1 MTNVLEGCPLPKE
14 VAEALQPY
22 IKTRQEVEHVR
33 RGLQARFPVSTL
45 DTARQSYSETPE
57 PGGLT
62 GVRKAY
68 LHALH
73 AHRVAQERYD
83 GLKTELEQLSRSEPT
98 PGRAQGNTTA
108 FLAESYIPLIRQR
121 ERRRKLAIV
130 EKTLA
135 KITAVG
141 GDTVAD
147 SFDKVA
153 KRAVGEL
160 PHPPSTSGYADRE
173 LESDYDLT
181 RLKKAILST
190 KRELEEHEELSAQ
203 ANGIAEGDINPH
215 ADLKALQKTHSELTA
230 WMEKQLAMISDVDST
245 KDGSSSTYSAADN
258 SAGEETAFSL
268 SDIENLYKQY
278 LDSRQRLL
286 RVVSHQERQ
295 DSSPSSS
302 PDPTRHRSTSPTT
315 PTPPSTTTTTT
326 TTLESDPSLPTP
338 SELILPYLSRLTST
352 KQSIQSLSQQTTH
365 LRRQLTLAETQ
376 TQDMLTRL
384 ADESH
389 LVQPEHHHH
398 HHHRQRGGGGGG
410 APQGRDWRE
419 AAEEAREATVNL
431 VRKRVESGNSFAE
444 QAVQTLESIR
454 GLPGCVERVS
464 LAGGK

>member
-1 MTNVLEGCPLPKE
+1 MTDVLEGCPLPKE

-33 RGLQARFPVSTL
+33 RGLQASFPVSTL
-45 DTARQSYSETPE
+45 DTARKSYSETPE

-68 LHALH
+68 LQALQ

-83 GLKTELEQLSRSEPT
+83 ALKTELEQLSRSEPT
-98 PGRAQGNTTA
+98 PGGAQGNTTA
-108 FLAESYIPLIRQR
+108 FLTESYVPLIRQR

-135 KITAVG
+135 KITAAG
-141 GDTVAD
+141 GDTVVE

-153 KRAVGEL
+153 KREVGEL

-230 WMEKQLAMISDVDST
+230 WMENQLAMISDVDST
-245 KDGSSSTYSAADN
+245 KDGSSSTYSAAEN
-258 SAGEETAFSL
+258 SAGEEAAFSL
-268 SDIENLYKQY
+268 SAIENLYKQY

-286 RVVSHQERQ
+286 RVVSHKERQ

-302 PDPTRHRSTSPTT
+302 PDTARRRSTSPTT
-315 PTPPSTTTTTT
+315 PKTTTSTT
-326 TTLESDPSLPTP
+326 LDSDPSLPAP

-352 KQSIQSLSQQTTH
+352 KQTSQSLSQQTTH

-376 TQDMLTRL
+376 TQDILTRL

-398 HHHRQRGGGGGG
+398 RRRGGGG
-410 APQGRDWRE
+410 APQGQDWRE
-419 AAEEAREATVNL
+419 AAEEAREATVNI
-431 VRKRVESGNSFAE
+431 VKKRVESGNAFAE
-444 QAVQTLESIR
+444 QAVQTLESIH
-454 GLPGCVERVS
+454 GLPGCVDGID

>member
-1 MTNVLEGCPLPKE
+1 MTDVLEGCPLPKE

-33 RGLQARFPVSTL
+33 RGLQASFPVSTL
-45 DTARQSYSETPE
+45 DTARKSYSETPE

-68 LHALH
+68 LQALQ

-83 GLKTELEQLSRSEPT
+83 ALKTELEQLSRSEPT
-98 PGRAQGNTTA
+98 PGGAQGNTTA
-108 FLAESYIPLIRQR
+108 FLTESYVPLIRQR

-135 KITAVG
+135 KITAAG
-141 GDTVAD
+141 GDTVVE

-153 KRAVGEL
+153 KREVGEL

-230 WMEKQLAMISDVDST
+230 WMENQLAMISDVDST
-245 KDGSSSTYSAADN
+245 KDGSSSTYSAAEN
-258 SAGEETAFSL
+258 SAGEEAAFSL

-295 DSSPSSS
+295 NSSPSSS
-302 PDPTRHRSTSPTT
+302 PDTARRRSTSPTT
-315 PTPPSTTTTTT
+315 PTTTT
-326 TTLESDPSLPTP
+326 TTLDSDPSLPAP

-352 KQSIQSLSQQTTH
+352 KQTSQSLSQQTTH

-376 TQDMLTRL
+376 TQDILTRL

-398 HHHRQRGGGGGG
+398 RRRGGGG
-410 APQGRDWRE
+410 APQGQDWRE
-419 AAEEAREATVNL
+419 AAEEAREATVNI
-431 VRKRVESGNSFAE
+431 VKKRVESGNSFAE
-444 QAVQTLESIR
+444 QAVQTLESIH
-454 GLPGCVERVS
+454 GLPGCVDGIS

>member
-1 MTNVLEGCPLPKE
+1 MTDVLEGCPLPKE

-33 RGLQARFPVSTL
+33 RGLQASFPVSTL
-45 DTARQSYSETPE
+45 DTARKSYSETPE
-57 PGGLT
+57 PSGLT

-68 LHALH
+68 LQALQ

-83 GLKTELEQLSRSEPT
+83 ALKTELEQLSRSEPT
-98 PGRAQGNTTA
+98 PGGAQGNTTA
-108 FLAESYIPLIRQR
+108 FLTESYVPLIRQR

-135 KITAVG
+135 KITAAG
-141 GDTVAD
+141 GDTVVE

-153 KRAVGEL
+153 KREVGEL

-230 WMEKQLAMISDVDST
+230 WMENQLAMISDVDST

-258 SAGEETAFSL
+258 SAGEEAAFSL

-302 PDPTRHRSTSPTT
+302 PDTTRRRSTSPTT
-315 PTPPSTTTTTT
+315 PTTTT
-326 TTLESDPSLPTP
+326 TTLDSDPSLPAP
-338 SELILPYLSRLTST
+338 SELILPYLSRLTSA
-352 KQSIQSLSQQTTH
+352 KQTSQSLSQQTTH

-376 TQDMLTRL
+376 TQDILTRL

-398 HHHRQRGGGGGG
+398 RRRGG
-410 APQGRDWRE
+410 APQGQDWRE
-419 AAEEAREATVNL
+419 AAEEAREATVNV
-431 VRKRVESGNSFAE
+431 VRKRVESGNAFAE
-444 QAVQTLESIR
+444 QAVQTLESIH
-454 GLPGCVERVS
+454 GLPGCVDGIS

>member
-1 MTNVLEGCPLPKE
+1 MMNDVLEGCPLPKE

-33 RGLQARFPVSTL
+33 RGLQASFPVSTL
-45 DTARQSYSETPE
+45 DTARKSYSETPE
-57 PGGLT
+57 PSGLT

-68 LHALH
+68 LQALQ

-83 GLKTELEQLSRSEPT
+83 ALKTELEQLSRSEPT
-98 PGRAQGNTTA
+98 PGGAQGNTTA
-108 FLAESYIPLIRQR
+108 FLTESYVPLIRQR

-135 KITAVG
+135 KITAAG
-141 GDTVAD
+141 GDTVVE

-153 KRAVGEL
+153 KREVGEL

-230 WMEKQLAMISDVDST
+230 WMENQLAMISDVDST

-258 SAGEETAFSL
+258 SAGEEAAFSL

-302 PDPTRHRSTSPTT
+302 PDTARHRSTSPTT
-315 PTPPSTTTTTT
+315 TPTTTT
-326 TTLESDPSLPTP
+326 TTLDSDPSLPAP

-352 KQSIQSLSQQTTH
+352 KQTSQSLSQQTTH

-376 TQDMLTRL
+376 TQDILTRL

-398 HHHRQRGGGGGG
+398 RRRGGGGAGG
-410 APQGRDWRE
+410 APQGQDWRE
-419 AAEEAREATVNL
+419 AAEEAREATVNI
-431 VRKRVESGNSFAE
+431 VKKRVESGNAFAE
-444 QAVQTLESIR
+444 QAVQTLESIH
-454 GLPGCVERVS
+454 GLPGCVDGIS
-464 LAGGK
+464 LAEGK

>member
-1 MTNVLEGCPLPKE
+1 MTDVLEGCPLPKE

-33 RGLQARFPVSTL
+33 RGLQASFPVSTL
-45 DTARQSYSETPE
+45 DTARKSYSETPE

-68 LHALH
+68 LQALQ

-83 GLKTELEQLSRSEPT
+83 ALKTELEQLSRSEPT
-98 PGRAQGNTTA
+98 PGGAQGNTTA
-108 FLAESYIPLIRQR
+108 FLTESYVPLIRQR

-135 KITAVG
+135 KITAAG
-141 GDTVAD
+141 GDTVVE

-153 KRAVGEL
+153 KREVGEL

-230 WMEKQLAMISDVDST
+230 WMENQLAMISDVDST
-245 KDGSSSTYSAADN
+245 KDGSSSTYSAAEN
-258 SAGEETAFSL
+258 SAGEEAAFSL

-302 PDPTRHRSTSPTT
+302 PDTARRRSTSPTT
-315 PTPPSTTTTTT
+315 PTTTT
-326 TTLESDPSLPTP
+326 TTLDSDHSLPAP
-338 SELILPYLSRLTST
+338 SELILPYLTRLTST
-352 KQSIQSLSQQTTH
+352 KQTSQSLSQQTTH

-376 TQDMLTRL
+376 TQDILTRL

-398 HHHRQRGGGGGG
+398 RRRGGG
-410 APQGRDWRE
+410 APQGQDWRE
-419 AAEEAREATVNL
+419 AAEEAREATVNI
-431 VRKRVESGNSFAE
+431 VKKRVESGNAFAE
-444 QAVQTLESIR
+444 QAVQTLESIH
-454 GLPGCVERVS
+454 GLPGCVDGIS

>member
-1 MTNVLEGCPLPKE
+1 MTDVLEGCPLPKE

-33 RGLQARFPVSTL
+33 RGLQASFPVSTL
-45 DTARQSYSETPE
+45 DTARKSYSETPE

-68 LHALH
+68 LQALQ

-83 GLKTELEQLSRSEPT
+83 ALKTELEQLSRSEPT
-98 PGRAQGNTTA
+98 PGGAQGNTTA
-108 FLAESYIPLIRQR
+108 FLTESYVPLIRQR

-135 KITAVG
+135 KITAAG
-141 GDTVAD
+141 GDTVVE

-153 KRAVGEL
+153 KREVGEL

-230 WMEKQLAMISDVDST
+230 WMENQLAMISDVDST

-258 SAGEETAFSL
+258 SAGEEAAFSL

-302 PDPTRHRSTSPTT
+302 PDTARRRSTSPTT
-315 PTPPSTTTTTT
+315 PTTTT
-326 TTLESDPSLPTP
+326 TTLDSDPSLPAP
-338 SELILPYLSRLTST
+338 SELILPYLSRLTSA
-352 KQSIQSLSQQTTH
+352 KQTSQSLSQQTTH
-365 LRRQLTLAETQ
+365 LRRQLILAETQ
-376 TQDMLTRL
+376 TQDILTRL

-398 HHHRQRGGGGGG
+398 RRRGGGGGGG
-410 APQGRDWRE
+410 APQGQDWRE
-419 AAEEAREATVNL
+419 AAEEAREATVN
-431 VRKRVESGNSFAE
+431 VVKKRVESGNSFAE
-444 QAVQTLESIR
+444 QAVQTLESIH
-454 GLPGCVERVS
+454 GLPGCVDGIS
-464 LAGGK
+464 LVGEK

>member
-1 MTNVLEGCPLPKE
+1 MTDVLEGCPLPKE

-33 RGLQARFPVSTL
+33 RGLQASFPVSTL
-45 DTARQSYSETPE
+45 DTARKSYSETPE

-68 LHALH
+68 LQALQ

-83 GLKTELEQLSRSEPT
+83 ALKTELEQLSRSEPT
-98 PGRAQGNTTA
+98 SGGVQGNTTA
-108 FLAESYIPLIRQR
+108 FLTESYVPLIRQR

-135 KITAVG
+135 KITAAG
-141 GDTVAD
+141 GDTVVE

-153 KRAVGEL
+153 KREVGEL

-230 WMEKQLAMISDVDST
+230 WMEDQLAMISDVDST

-258 SAGEETAFSL
+258 SAGEEAAFSL

-302 PDPTRHRSTSPTT
+302 PDTARRRSTSPTT
-315 PTPPSTTTTTT
+315 PTTTT
-326 TTLESDPSLPTP
+326 TTLDSDPSLPAP

-352 KQSIQSLSQQTTH
+352 KQTSQSLSQQTTH

-376 TQDMLTRL
+376 TQDILTRL

-398 HHHRQRGGGGGG
+398 RRRGGGGGG
-410 APQGRDWRE
+410 APQGQDWRE
-419 AAEEAREATVNL
+419 AAEEAREATVNI
-431 VRKRVESGNSFAE
+431 VKKRVESGNAFAE
-444 QAVQTLESIR
+444 QAVQTLESIH
-454 GLPGCVERVS
+454 GLPGCVDGIS

>member
-1 MTNVLEGCPLPKE
+1 MMSDVLEGCPLPKE

-33 RGLQARFPVSTL
+33 RGLQASFPVSTL
-45 DTARQSYSETPE
+45 DTARKSYSETPE

-68 LHALH
+68 LQALQ

-83 GLKTELEQLSRSEPT
+83 ALKTELEQLSRSEPT
-98 PGRAQGNTTA
+98 PGGAQGNTTA
-108 FLAESYIPLIRQR
+108 FLTESYVPLIRQR

-135 KITAVG
+135 KITAAG
-141 GDTVAD
+141 GDTVVE

-153 KRAVGEL
+153 KREVGEL

-230 WMEKQLAMISDVDST
+230 WMENQLAMISDVDST

-258 SAGEETAFSL
+258 SAGEEAAFSL

-286 RVVSHQERQ
+286 RIVSHQERQ

-302 PDPTRHRSTSPTT
+302 PDTTRRRSTSPTT
-315 PTPPSTTTTTT
+315 PTTTT
-326 TTLESDPSLPTP
+326 TTLDSDPSLPAP
-338 SELILPYLSRLTST
+338 SELILPYLTRLTST
-352 KQSIQSLSQQTTH
+352 KQTSQSLSQQTTH

-376 TQDMLTRL
+376 TQDILTRL

-398 HHHRQRGGGGGG
+398 RRRGGGGGGG
-410 APQGRDWRE
+410 APQGQDWRE
-419 AAEEAREATVNL
+419 AAEEAREATVNV
-431 VRKRVESGNSFAE
+431 VRKRVESGNAFAE
-444 QAVQTLESIR
+444 QAVQTLESIH
-454 GLPGCVERVS
+454 GLPGCVDGIS

>member
-1 MTNVLEGCPLPKE
+1 MTDVLEGCPLPKE

-33 RGLQARFPVSTL
+33 RGLQASFPVSTL
-45 DTARQSYSETPE
+45 DTARKSYSETPE

-68 LHALH
+68 LQALQ

-83 GLKTELEQLSRSEPT
+83 ALKTELEQLSRSEPT
-98 PGRAQGNTTA
+98 PGGAQGNTTA
-108 FLAESYIPLIRQR
+108 FLTESYVPLIRQR

-135 KITAVG
+135 KITAAG
-141 GDTVAD
+141 GDTVVE

-153 KRAVGEL
+153 KREVGEL

-230 WMEKQLAMISDVDST
+230 WMENQLAMISDVDST

-258 SAGEETAFSL
+258 SAGEEAAFSL

-302 PDPTRHRSTSPTT
+302 PDTARRRSTSPTT
-315 PTPPSTTTTTT
+315 PTTTT
-326 TTLESDPSLPTP
+326 TTLDSDPSLPAP

-352 KQSIQSLSQQTTH
+352 KQTSQSLSQQTTH

-376 TQDMLTRL
+376 TQDILTRL

-398 HHHRQRGGGGGG
+398 RRRGG
-410 APQGRDWRE
+410 APQGQDWRE
-419 AAEEAREATVNL
+419 AAEEAREATVNI
-431 VRKRVESGNSFAE
+431 VKKRVESGNAFAE
-444 QAVQTLESIR
+444 QAVQTLESIH
-454 GLPGCVERVS
+454 GLPGCIDGVS

>member
-1 MTNVLEGCPLPKE
+1 MTDVLEGCPLPKE

-33 RGLQARFPVSTL
+33 RGLQASFPVSTL
-45 DTARQSYSETPE
+45 DTARKSYSETPE

-68 LHALH
+68 LQALQ

-83 GLKTELEQLSRSEPT
+83 ALKTELEQLSRSEPT
-98 PGRAQGNTTA
+98 PGGAQGNTTA
-108 FLAESYIPLIRQR
+108 FLTESYVPLIRQR

-135 KITAVG
+135 KITAAG
-141 GDTVAD
+141 GDTVVE

-153 KRAVGEL
+153 KREVGEL

-230 WMEKQLAMISDVDST
+230 WMENQLAMISDVDST
-245 KDGSSSTYSAADN
+245 KDGSSSTYSAAEN
-258 SAGEETAFSL
+258 SAGEEAAFSL

-295 DSSPSSS
+295 NSSPSSS
-302 PDPTRHRSTSPTT
+302 PDTARRRSTSPTT
-315 PTPPSTTTTTT
+315 PTTTT
-326 TTLESDPSLPTP
+326 TTLDSDPSLPAP

-352 KQSIQSLSQQTTH
+352 KQTSQSLSQQTTH

-376 TQDMLTRL
+376 TQDILTRL

-398 HHHRQRGGGGGG
+398 HRRRGGGV
-410 APQGRDWRE
+410 PQGQDWRE
-419 AAEEAREATVNL
+419 AAEEAREATVNV

-444 QAVQTLESIR
+444 QAVQTLESIH
-454 GLPGCVERVS
+454 GLPGCVDGIS

>member
-1 MTNVLEGCPLPKE
+1 MMNDVLEGCPLPKE

-33 RGLQARFPVSTL
+33 RGLQASFPVSTL
-45 DTARQSYSETPE
+45 DTARKSYSETPE

-68 LHALH
+68 LQALQ

-83 GLKTELEQLSRSEPT
+83 ALKTELEQLSRSEPT
-98 PGRAQGNTTA
+98 PGGAQGNTTA
-108 FLAESYIPLIRQR
+108 FLTESYVPLIRQR

-135 KITAVG
+135 KITAAG
-141 GDTVAD
+141 GDTVVE

-153 KRAVGEL
+153 KREVGEL

-230 WMEKQLAMISDVDST
+230 WMENQLAMISDVDST
-245 KDGSSSTYSAADN
+245 KDGSSSTYSAAEN
-258 SAGEETAFSL
+258 SAGEEAAFSL

-302 PDPTRHRSTSPTT
+302 PDTARRRSTSPTT
-315 PTPPSTTTTTT
+315 PTTTT
-326 TTLESDPSLPTP
+326 TTLDSDHSLPAP

-352 KQSIQSLSQQTTH
+352 KQTSQSLSQQTTH

-376 TQDMLTRL
+376 TQDILTRL

-398 HHHRQRGGGGGG
+398 RRRGG
-410 APQGRDWRE
+410 APQGQDWRE
-419 AAEEAREATVNL
+419 AAEEAREATVNI
-431 VRKRVESGNSFAE
+431 VKKRVESGNAFAE
-444 QAVQTLESIR
+444 QAVQTLESIH
-454 GLPGCVERVS
+454 GLPGCVDGIS
-464 LAGGK
+464 LAGEK

>member
-1 MTNVLEGCPLPKE
+1 MTDVLEGCPLPKE

-33 RGLQARFPVSTL
+33 RGLQASFPVSTL
-45 DTARQSYSETPE
+45 DTARKSYSETPE

-68 LHALH
+68 LQALQ

-83 GLKTELEQLSRSEPT
+83 ALKTELEQLSRSEPT
-98 PGRAQGNTTA
+98 PGGAQGNTTA
-108 FLAESYIPLIRQR
+108 FLTETYVPLIRQR

-135 KITAVG
+135 KITAAG
-141 GDTVAD
+141 GDAVVE

-153 KRAVGEL
+153 KREVGEL

-230 WMEKQLAMISDVDST
+230 WMENQLAMISDVDST

-258 SAGEETAFSL
+258 SAGEEAAFSL

-302 PDPTRHRSTSPTT
+302 PDTARRRSTSPTT
-315 PTPPSTTTTTT
+315 PTTTT
-326 TTLESDPSLPTP
+326 TTLDSDPSLPAP
-338 SELILPYLSRLTST
+338 SELILPYLSRLTSA
-352 KQSIQSLSQQTTH
+352 KQTSQSLSQQTTH

-376 TQDMLTRL
+376 TQDILTRL

-398 HHHRQRGGGGGG
+398 RRRGG
-410 APQGRDWRE
+410 APQGQDWRE
-419 AAEEAREATVNL
+419 AAEEAREATVN
-431 VRKRVESGNSFAE
+431 VVKKRVESGNAFAE
-444 QAVQTLESIR
+444 QAVQTLESIH
-454 GLPGCVERVS
+454 GLPGCVDGIS

>member
-1 MTNVLEGCPLPKE
+1 MTDVLEGCPLPKE

-33 RGLQARFPVSTL
+33 RGLQASFPVSTL
-45 DTARQSYSETPE
+45 DTARKSYSETPE

-68 LHALH
+68 LQALQ

-83 GLKTELEQLSRSEPT
+83 ALKTELEQLSRSEPT
-98 PGRAQGNTTA
+98 PGGAQGNTTA
-108 FLAESYIPLIRQR
+108 FLTESYVPLIRQR

-135 KITAVG
+135 KITAAG
-141 GDTVAD
+141 GDTVVE

-153 KRAVGEL
+153 KREVGEL

-230 WMEKQLAMISDVDST
+230 WMENQLAMISDVDST

-258 SAGEETAFSL
+258 SAGEEAAFSL

-302 PDPTRHRSTSPTT
+302 PDTARRRSTSPTT
-315 PTPPSTTTTTT
+315 PTTTT
-326 TTLESDPSLPTP
+326 TTLDSDPSLPAP

-352 KQSIQSLSQQTTH
+352 KQTSQSLSQQTTH

-376 TQDMLTRL
+376 TQDILTRL

-398 HHHRQRGGGGGG
+398 RRRGGGGAGG
-410 APQGRDWRE
+410 APQGQDWRE
-419 AAEEAREATVNL
+419 AAEEAREATVNV

-444 QAVQTLESIR
+444 QAVQTLESIH
-454 GLPGCVERVS
+454 GLPGCVDGIS

>member
-1 MTNVLEGCPLPKE
+1 MTDVLEGCPLPKE

-33 RGLQARFPVSTL
+33 RGLQASFPVSTL
-45 DTARQSYSETPE
+45 DTARKSYSETPE

-68 LHALH
+68 LQALQ

-83 GLKTELEQLSRSEPT
+83 ALKTELEQLSRSEPT
-98 PGRAQGNTTA
+98 PGGAQGNTTA
-108 FLAESYIPLIRQR
+108 FLTESYVPLIRQR

-135 KITAVG
+135 KITAAG
-141 GDTVAD
+141 GDTVVE

-153 KRAVGEL
+153 KREVGEL

-230 WMEKQLAMISDVDST
+230 WMENQLAMISDVDST
-245 KDGSSSTYSAADN
+245 KDGSSSTYSAAEN
-258 SAGEETAFSL
+258 SAGEEAAFSL

-302 PDPTRHRSTSPTT
+302 PDTTRRRSTSPTT
-315 PTPPSTTTTTT
+315 PTTTTT
-326 TTLESDPSLPTP
+326 TTLDSDPSLPAP

-352 KQSIQSLSQQTTH
+352 KQTSQSLSQQTTH

-376 TQDMLTRL
+376 TQDILTRL

-398 HHHRQRGGGGGG
+398 RRRGGGGGGG
-410 APQGRDWRE
+410 APQGQDWRE
-419 AAEEAREATVNL
+419 AAEEAREATVNI
-431 VRKRVESGNSFAE
+431 VKKRVESGNAFAE
-444 QAVQTLESIR
+444 QAVQTLESIH
-454 GLPGCVERVS
+454 GLPGCVDGIS

>member
-1 MTNVLEGCPLPKE
+1 MTDVLEGCPLPKE

-33 RGLQARFPVSTL
+33 RGLQASFPVSTL
-45 DTARQSYSETPE
+45 DTARKSYSETPE

-68 LHALH
+68 LQALQ

-83 GLKTELEQLSRSEPT
+83 ALKTELEQLSRSEPT
-98 PGRAQGNTTA
+98 SGGVQGNTTA
-108 FLAESYIPLIRQR
+108 FLTESYVPLIRQR

-135 KITAVG
+135 KITAAG
-141 GDTVAD
+141 GDTVVE

-153 KRAVGEL
+153 KREVGEL

-230 WMEKQLAMISDVDST
+230 WMENQLAMISDVDST

-258 SAGEETAFSL
+258 SAGEEAAFSL

-302 PDPTRHRSTSPTT
+302 PDTTRRRSTSPTT
-315 PTPPSTTTTTT
+315 PTTTTT
-326 TTLESDPSLPTP
+326 TTLDSDPSLPAP

-352 KQSIQSLSQQTTH
+352 KQTSQSLSQQTTH

-376 TQDMLTRL
+376 TQDILTRL

-398 HHHRQRGGGGGG
+398 RRRGGG
-410 APQGRDWRE
+410 APQGQDWRE
-419 AAEEAREATVNL
+419 AAEEAREATVNI
-431 VRKRVESGNSFAE
+431 VKKRVESGNAFAE
-444 QAVQTLESIR
+444 QAVQTLESIH
-454 GLPGCVERVS
+454 GLPGCVDGIS

>member
-1 MTNVLEGCPLPKE
+1 MTDVLEGCPLPKE

-33 RGLQARFPVSTL
+33 RGLQASFPVSTL
-45 DTARQSYSETPE
+45 DTARKSYSETPE

-68 LHALH
+68 LQALQ

-83 GLKTELEQLSRSEPT
+83 ALKTELEQLSRSEPT
-98 PGRAQGNTTA
+98 PGGAQGNTTA
-108 FLAESYIPLIRQR
+108 FLTESYVPLIRQR

-135 KITAVG
+135 KITAAG
-141 GDTVAD
+141 GDTVVE

-153 KRAVGEL
+153 KREVGEL

-230 WMEKQLAMISDVDST
+230 WMENQLAMISDVDST

-258 SAGEETAFSL
+258 SAGEEAAFSL

-302 PDPTRHRSTSPTT
+302 PDTTRRRSTSPTT
-315 PTPPSTTTTTT
+315 PTTTT
-326 TTLESDPSLPTP
+326 TTLDSDPSLPAP

-352 KQSIQSLSQQTTH
+352 KQTSQSLSQQTTH

-376 TQDMLTRL
+376 TQDILTRL

-398 HHHRQRGGGGGG
+398 RRRGGGGGG
-410 APQGRDWRE
+410 VAPQGQDWRE
-419 AAEEAREATVNL
+419 AAEEAREATVN
-431 VRKRVESGNSFAE
+431 VVKKRVESGNAFAE
-444 QAVQTLESIR
+444 QAVQTLESIH
-454 GLPGCVERVS
+454 GLPGCVDGIS

>member
-1 MTNVLEGCPLPKE
+1 MTDVLEGCPLPKE

-33 RGLQARFPVSTL
+33 RGLQASFPVSTL
-45 DTARQSYSETPE
+45 DTARKSYSETPE

-68 LHALH
+68 LQALQ

-83 GLKTELEQLSRSEPT
+83 ALKTELEQLSRSEPT
-98 PGRAQGNTTA
+98 PGGAQGNTTA
-108 FLAESYIPLIRQR
+108 FLTESYVPLIRQR

-135 KITAVG
+135 KITAAG
-141 GDTVAD
+141 GDTVVE

-153 KRAVGEL
+153 KREVGEL

-230 WMEKQLAMISDVDST
+230 WMENQLAMISDVDST

-258 SAGEETAFSL
+258 SAGEEAAFSL

-302 PDPTRHRSTSPTT
+302 PDTTRRRSTSPTT
-315 PTPPSTTTTTT
+315 PTTTT
-326 TTLESDPSLPTP
+326 TTLDSDPSLPAP

-352 KQSIQSLSQQTTH
+352 KQTSQSLTQQTTH

-376 TQDMLTRL
+376 TQDILTRL

-389 LVQPEHHHH
+389 LVQPEN
-398 HHHRQRGGGGGG
+398 HHHRRRGGGG
-410 APQGRDWRE
+410 APQGQDWRE
-419 AAEEAREATVNL
+419 AAEEAREATVN
-431 VRKRVESGNSFAE
+431 VVKKRVESGNAFAE
-444 QAVQTLESIR
+444 QAVQTLESIH
-454 GLPGCVERVS
+454 GLPGCVDGIS

>member
-1 MTNVLEGCPLPKE
+1 MMSDVLEGCPLPKE

-33 RGLQARFPVSTL
+33 RGLQASFPVSTL
-45 DTARQSYSETPE
+45 DTARKSYSETPE

-68 LHALH
+68 LQALQ

-83 GLKTELEQLSRSEPT
+83 ALKTELEQLSRSEPT
-98 PGRAQGNTTA
+98 PGGAQGNTTA
-108 FLAESYIPLIRQR
+108 FLTESYVPLIRQR

-135 KITAVG
+135 KITAAG
-141 GDTVAD
+141 GDTVVE

-153 KRAVGEL
+153 KREVGEL

-230 WMEKQLAMISDVDST
+230 WMENQLAMISDVDST

-258 SAGEETAFSL
+258 SAGEEAAFSL

-302 PDPTRHRSTSPTT
+302 PDTTRRRSTSPTT
-315 PTPPSTTTTTT
+315 PTTTT
-326 TTLESDPSLPTP
+326 TTLDSDPSLPAP
-338 SELILPYLSRLTST
+338 SELILPYLTRLTST
-352 KQSIQSLSQQTTH
+352 KQTSQSLSQQTTH

-376 TQDMLTRL
+376 TQDILTRL

-398 HHHRQRGGGGGG
+398 RRRGGG
-410 APQGRDWRE
+410 APQGQDWRE
-419 AAEEAREATVNL
+419 AAEEAREATVNI
-431 VRKRVESGNSFAE
+431 VKKRVESGNAFAE
-444 QAVQTLESIR
+444 QAVQTLESIH
-454 GLPGCVERVS
+454 GLPGCVDGIS

>member
-1 MTNVLEGCPLPKE
+1 MTDVLEGCPLPKE

-33 RGLQARFPVSTL
+33 RGLQASFPVSTL
-45 DTARQSYSETPE
+45 DTARKSYSETPE

-68 LHALH
+68 LQALQ

-83 GLKTELEQLSRSEPT
+83 ALKTELEQLSRSEPT
-98 PGRAQGNTTA
+98 PGGAQGNTTA
-108 FLAESYIPLIRQR
+108 FLTESYVPLIRQR

-135 KITAVG
+135 KITAAG
-141 GDTVAD
+141 GDTVVE

-153 KRAVGEL
+153 KREVGEL

-230 WMEKQLAMISDVDST
+230 WMENQLAMISDVDST

-258 SAGEETAFSL
+258 SAGEEAAFSL

-302 PDPTRHRSTSPTT
+302 PDTARRRSTSPTT
-315 PTPPSTTTTTT
+315 PTTTT
-326 TTLESDPSLPTP
+326 TTLDSDHSLPAP

-352 KQSIQSLSQQTTH
+352 KQTSQSLTQQTTH
-365 LRRQLTLAETQ
+365 LRRQLTIAETQ
-376 TQDMLTRL
+376 TQDILTRL

-398 HHHRQRGGGGGG
+398 RRRGGGGGGGGG
-410 APQGRDWRE
+410 APQGQDWRE
-419 AAEEAREATVNL
+419 AAEEAREATVNV

-444 QAVQTLESIR
+444 QAVQTLESIH
-454 GLPGCVERVS
+454 GLPGCVDGIS

>member
-1 MTNVLEGCPLPKE
+1 MTDVLEGCPLPKE

-33 RGLQARFPVSTL
+33 RGLQASFPVSTL
-45 DTARQSYSETPE
+45 DTARKSYSETPE

-68 LHALH
+68 LQALQ

-83 GLKTELEQLSRSEPT
+83 ALKTELEQLSRREPT
-98 PGRAQGNTTA
+98 PGGAQGNTTA
-108 FLAESYIPLIRQR
+108 FLTESYVPLIRQR

-135 KITAVG
+135 KITAAG
-141 GDTVAD
+141 GDAVVE

-153 KRAVGEL
+153 KREVGEL

-230 WMEKQLAMISDVDST
+230 WMENQLAMISDVDST

-258 SAGEETAFSL
+258 SAGEEAAFSL

-286 RVVSHQERQ
+286 RVVSYQERQ

-302 PDPTRHRSTSPTT
+302 PDTARRRSTSPTT
-315 PTPPSTTTTTT
+315 PTTTTT
-326 TTLESDPSLPTP
+326 TTLDSDPSLPAP

-352 KQSIQSLSQQTTH
+352 KQTSQSLSQQTTH

-376 TQDMLTRL
+376 TQDILTRL

-398 HHHRQRGGGGGG
+398 RRRGGGG
-410 APQGRDWRE
+410 APQGQDWRE
-419 AAEEAREATVNL
+419 AAEEAREATVNI
-431 VRKRVESGNSFAE
+431 VKKRVESGNAFAE
-444 QAVQTLESIR
+444 QAVQTLESIH
-454 GLPGCVERVS
+454 GLPGCVDGIS

>member
-1 MTNVLEGCPLPKE
+1 MMNDVLEGCPLPKE

-33 RGLQARFPVSTL
+33 RGLQASFPVSTL
-45 DTARQSYSETPE
+45 DTARKSYSETPE

-68 LHALH
+68 LQALQ

-83 GLKTELEQLSRSEPT
+83 ALKTELEQLSRSEPT
-98 PGRAQGNTTA
+98 PGGAQGNTTA
-108 FLAESYIPLIRQR
+108 FLTESYVPLIRQR

-135 KITAVG
+135 KITAAG
-141 GDTVAD
+141 GDTVVE

-153 KRAVGEL
+153 KREVGEL

-230 WMEKQLAMISDVDST
+230 WMENQLAMISDVDST

-258 SAGEETAFSL
+258 SAGEEAAFSL

-302 PDPTRHRSTSPTT
+302 PNTARRRSTSPTT
-315 PTPPSTTTTTT
+315 PTTTT
-326 TTLESDPSLPTP
+326 TTLDSDPSLPAP

-352 KQSIQSLSQQTTH
+352 KQTSQSLSQQTTH

-376 TQDMLTRL
+376 TQDILTRL

-398 HHHRQRGGGGGG
+398 RRRGGGG
-410 APQGRDWRE
+410 APQGQDWRE
-419 AAEEAREATVNL
+419 AAEEAREATVNI
-431 VRKRVESGNSFAE
+431 VKKRVESGNAFAE
-444 QAVQTLESIR
+444 QAVQTLESIH
-454 GLPGCVERVS
+454 GLPGCVDGID

>member
-1 MTNVLEGCPLPKE
+1 MTDVLEGCPLPKE

-33 RGLQARFPVSTL
+33 RGLQASFPVSTL
-45 DTARQSYSETPE
+45 DTARKSYSETPE

-68 LHALH
+68 LQALQ

-83 GLKTELEQLSRSEPT
+83 ALKTELEQLSRSEPT
-98 PGRAQGNTTA
+98 PGGAQGNTTA
-108 FLAESYIPLIRQR
+108 FLTESYVPLVRQR

-135 KITAVG
+135 KITAAG
-141 GDTVAD
+141 GDTVVE

-153 KRAVGEL
+153 KREVGEL

-230 WMEKQLAMISDVDST
+230 WMENQLAMISDVDST

-258 SAGEETAFSL
+258 SAGEEAAFSL

-302 PDPTRHRSTSPTT
+302 PDTTRRRSTSPTT
-315 PTPPSTTTTTT
+315 PTTTT
-326 TTLESDPSLPTP
+326 TTLDSDPSLPAP

-352 KQSIQSLSQQTTH
+352 KQTSQSLSQQTTH

-376 TQDMLTRL
+376 TQDILTRL

-398 HHHRQRGGGGGG
+398 RRRGG
-410 APQGRDWRE
+410 APQGQDWRE
-419 AAEEAREATVNL
+419 AAEEAREATVNI
-431 VRKRVESGNSFAE
+431 VKKRVESGNAFAE
-444 QAVQTLESIR
+444 QAVQTLGSIH
-454 GLPGCVERVS
+454 GLPGCVDGIS

>member
-1 MTNVLEGCPLPKE
+1 MMNDVLEGCPLPKE

-33 RGLQARFPVSTL
+33 RGLQASFPVSTL
-45 DTARQSYSETPE
+45 DTARKSYSETPE

-68 LHALH
+68 LQALQ

-83 GLKTELEQLSRSEPT
+83 ALKTELEQLSRSEPT
-98 PGRAQGNTTA
+98 PGGAQGNTTA
-108 FLAESYIPLIRQR
+108 FLTESYVPLIRQR

-135 KITAVG
+135 KITAAG
-141 GDTVAD
+141 GDTVVE

-153 KRAVGEL
+153 KREVGEL

-215 ADLKALQKTHSELTA
+215 ADLKALQKTHNELTA
-230 WMEKQLAMISDVDST
+230 WMENQLAMISDVDST
-245 KDGSSSTYSAADN
+245 KDGSSSTYSAAEN
-258 SAGEETAFSL
+258 SAGEEAAFSL

-302 PDPTRHRSTSPTT
+302 PDTARRRSTSPTT
-315 PTPPSTTTTTT
+315 PTTTTTA
-326 TTLESDPSLPTP
+326 LDSDPSLPAP

-352 KQSIQSLSQQTTH
+352 KQTSQSLSQQTTH

-376 TQDMLTRL
+376 TQDILTRL

-398 HHHRQRGGGGGG
+398 RRRGGGGGG

-419 AAEEAREATVNL
+419 AAEEAREATVNV
-431 VRKRVESGNSFAE
+431 VRKRVESGNAFAE
-444 QAVQTLESIR
+444 QAVQTLESIH
-454 GLPGCVERVS
+454 GLPGCVDGIS

>member
-1 MTNVLEGCPLPKE
+1 MADVLEGCPLPKE

-33 RGLQARFPVSTL
+33 RGLQASFPVSTL
-45 DTARQSYSETPE
+45 DTARKSYSETPE

-68 LHALH
+68 LQALQ

-83 GLKTELEQLSRSEPT
+83 ALKTELEQLSRSEPT
-98 PGRAQGNTTA
+98 PGGAQGNTTA
-108 FLAESYIPLIRQR
+108 FLTESYVPLIRQR

-135 KITAVG
+135 KITAAG
-141 GDTVAD
+141 GDTVVE

-153 KRAVGEL
+153 KREVGEL

-230 WMEKQLAMISDVDST
+230 WMENQLAMISDVDST

-258 SAGEETAFSL
+258 SAGEEAAFSL

-302 PDPTRHRSTSPTT
+302 PDTTRRRSTSPTT
-315 PTPPSTTTTTT
+315 PTTTT
-326 TTLESDPSLPTP
+326 TTLDSDHSLPAP
-338 SELILPYLSRLTST
+338 SELILPYLTRLTST
-352 KQSIQSLSQQTTH
+352 KQTSQSLSQQTTH

-376 TQDMLTRL
+376 TQDILTRL

-398 HHHRQRGGGGGG
+398 RRRGGGGGG
-410 APQGRDWRE
+410 APQGQDWRE
-419 AAEEAREATVNL
+419 AAEEAREATVNI
-431 VRKRVESGNSFAE
+431 VKKRVESGNAFAE
-444 QAVQTLESIR
+444 QAVQTLESIH
-454 GLPGCVERVS
+454 GLPGCVDGIS

>member
-1 MTNVLEGCPLPKE
+1 MTDVLEGCPLPKE

-33 RGLQARFPVSTL
+33 RGLQASFPVSTL
-45 DTARQSYSETPE
+45 DTARKSYSETPE

-68 LHALH
+68 LQALQ

-83 GLKTELEQLSRSEPT
+83 ALKTELEQLSRSEPT
-98 PGRAQGNTTA
+98 PGGAQGNTTA
-108 FLAESYIPLIRQR
+108 FLTESYVPLIRQR

-135 KITAVG
+135 KITAAG
-141 GDTVAD
+141 GDAVVE

-153 KRAVGEL
+153 KREVGEL

-230 WMEKQLAMISDVDST
+230 WMENQLAMISDVDST
-245 KDGSSSTYSAADN
+245 KDGSSSTYSAAEN
-258 SAGEETAFSL
+258 SAGEEAAFSL

-302 PDPTRHRSTSPTT
+302 PDTARRRSTSPTT
-315 PTPPSTTTTTT
+315 PTTTT
-326 TTLESDPSLPTP
+326 TTLDSDPSLPAP

-352 KQSIQSLSQQTTH
+352 KQTSQSLSQQTTH

-376 TQDMLTRL
+376 TQDILTRL

-389 LVQPEHHHH
+389 LVQPEHHHR
-398 HHHRQRGGGGGG
+398 RQRGGGGGGG
-410 APQGRDWRE
+410 APQGQDWRE
-419 AAEEAREATVNL
+419 AAEEAREATVNV
-431 VRKRVESGNSFAE
+431 VRKRVESGNAFAE
-444 QAVQTLESIR
+444 QAVQTLESIH
-454 GLPGCVERVS
+454 GLPGCVDGIS

>member
-1 MTNVLEGCPLPKE
+1 MTDVLEGCPLPKE

-33 RGLQARFPVSTL
+33 RGLQASFPVSTL
-45 DTARQSYSETPE
+45 DTARKSYSETPE

-68 LHALH
+68 LQALQ

-83 GLKTELEQLSRSEPT
+83 ALKTELEQLSRSEPT
-98 PGRAQGNTTA
+98 PGGAQGNTTA
-108 FLAESYIPLIRQR
+108 FLTESYVPLIRQR

-135 KITAVG
+135 KITAAG
-141 GDTVAD
+141 GDTVVE

-153 KRAVGEL
+153 KREVGEL

-230 WMEKQLAMISDVDST
+230 WMENQLAMISDVDST
-245 KDGSSSTYSAADN
+245 KDGSSSTYSAAEN
-258 SAGEETAFSL
+258 SAGEEAAFSL

-302 PDPTRHRSTSPTT
+302 PDTARRRSTSPTT
-315 PTPPSTTTTTT
+315 PTTTT
-326 TTLESDPSLPTP
+326 TTLDSDPSLPAP

-352 KQSIQSLSQQTTH
+352 KQTSQSLSQQTTH

-376 TQDMLTRL
+376 TQDILTRL

-398 HHHRQRGGGGGG
+398 RRRGG
-410 APQGRDWRE
+410 APQGQDWRE
-419 AAEEAREATVNL
+419 AAEEAREATVNI
-431 VRKRVESGNSFAE
+431 VKKRVESGNAFAE
-444 QAVQTLESIR
+444 QAVQTLESIH
-454 GLPGCVERVS
+454 GLPGCVDGIS

>member
-1 MTNVLEGCPLPKE
+1 MTDVLEGCPLPKE

-33 RGLQARFPVSTL
+33 RGLQASFPVSTL
-45 DTARQSYSETPE
+45 DTARKSYSETPE

-68 LHALH
+68 LQALQ

-83 GLKTELEQLSRSEPT
+83 ALKTELEQLSRSEPT
-98 PGRAQGNTTA
+98 PGGAQGNTSA
-108 FLAESYIPLIRQR
+108 FLTESYVPLIRQR

-135 KITAVG
+135 KITAAG
-141 GDTVAD
+141 GDTVVE

-153 KRAVGEL
+153 KREVGEL

-230 WMEKQLAMISDVDST
+230 WMENQLAMISDVDST

-258 SAGEETAFSL
+258 SASEEAAFSL

-302 PDPTRHRSTSPTT
+302 PDTTRRRSTSPTT
-315 PTPPSTTTTTT
+315 PTPTT
-326 TTLESDPSLPTP
+326 TTLDSDPSLPAP
-338 SELILPYLSRLTST
+338 SELILPYLSRLTSA
-352 KQSIQSLSQQTTH
+352 KQTSQSLSQQTTH

-376 TQDMLTRL
+376 TQDILTRL

-398 HHHRQRGGGGGG
+398 RRRGGG
-410 APQGRDWRE
+410 APQGQDWRE
-419 AAEEAREATVNL
+419 AAEEAREATVNI
-431 VRKRVESGNSFAE
+431 VKKRVESGNAFAE
-444 QAVQTLESIR
+444 QAVQTLESIH
-454 GLPGCVERVS
+454 GLPGCVDGIS

>member
-1 MTNVLEGCPLPKE
+1 MTDVLEGCPLPKE

-33 RGLQARFPVSTL
+33 RGLHASFPVSTL
-45 DTARQSYSETPE
+45 DTARKSYSETPE

-68 LHALH
+68 LQALQ

-83 GLKTELEQLSRSEPT
+83 ALKTELEQLSRSEPT
-98 PGRAQGNTTA
+98 PGGAQGNKTA
-108 FLAESYIPLIRQR
+108 FLTESYVPLIRQR

-135 KITAVG
+135 KITAAG
-141 GDTVAD
+141 GDTVVE

-153 KRAVGEL
+153 KREVGEL

-230 WMEKQLAMISDVDST
+230 WMENQLAMISDVDST

-258 SAGEETAFSL
+258 SAGEEAAFSL

-302 PDPTRHRSTSPTT
+302 PDTTRRRSTSPTT
-315 PTPPSTTTTTT
+315 PTTTT
-326 TTLESDPSLPTP
+326 TTLDSDPSLPAP

-352 KQSIQSLSQQTTH
+352 KQTSQSLSQQTTH

-376 TQDMLTRL
+376 TQDILTRL

-398 HHHRQRGGGGGG
+398 RRRGGGGGGG
-410 APQGRDWRE
+410 APQGQDWRE
-419 AAEEAREATVNL
+419 AAEEAREATVNV

-444 QAVQTLESIR
+444 QAVQTLESIH
-454 GLPGCVERVS
+454 GLPGCVDGIS

>member
-1 MTNVLEGCPLPKE
+1 MMNDVLEGCPLPKE

-33 RGLQARFPVSTL
+33 RGLQASFPVSTL
-45 DTARQSYSETPE
+45 DTARKSYSETPE

-68 LHALH
+68 LQALQ

-83 GLKTELEQLSRSEPT
+83 ALKTELEQLSRSEPT
-98 PGRAQGNTTA
+98 PGGAQGNTTA
-108 FLAESYIPLIRQR
+108 FLTESYVPLIRQR

-135 KITAVG
+135 KITAAG
-141 GDTVAD
+141 GDAVVE

-153 KRAVGEL
+153 KREVGEL

-230 WMEKQLAMISDVDST
+230 WMENQLAMISDVDST
-245 KDGSSSTYSAADN
+245 KDGSSSTYSAAEN
-258 SAGEETAFSL
+258 SAGEEAAFSL

-302 PDPTRHRSTSPTT
+302 PDTARRRSTSPTT
-315 PTPPSTTTTTT
+315 PTTTT
-326 TTLESDPSLPTP
+326 TTLDSDHSLPAP
-338 SELILPYLSRLTST
+338 SELILPYLTRLTST
-352 KQSIQSLSQQTTH
+352 KQTSQSLSQQTTH

-376 TQDMLTRL
+376 TQDILTRL

-398 HHHRQRGGGGGG
+398 HRRRGGG
-410 APQGRDWRE
+410 APQGQDWRE
-419 AAEEAREATVNL
+419 AAEEAREATVNI
-431 VRKRVESGNSFAE
+431 VKKRVESGNAFAE
-444 QAVQTLESIR
+444 QAVQTLESIH
-454 GLPGCVERVS
+454 GLPGCVDGIS

>member
-1 MTNVLEGCPLPKE
+1 MTDVLEGCPLPKE

-33 RGLQARFPVSTL
+33 RGLQASFPVSTL
-45 DTARQSYSETPE
+45 DTARKSYSETPE

-68 LHALH
+68 LQALQ

-83 GLKTELEQLSRSEPT
+83 ALKTELEQLSRSEPT
-98 PGRAQGNTTA
+98 PGGAQGNTTA
-108 FLAESYIPLIRQR
+108 FLTESYVPLIRQR

-135 KITAVG
+135 KITAAG
-141 GDTVAD
+141 GDTVVE

-153 KRAVGEL
+153 KREVGEL

-230 WMEKQLAMISDVDST
+230 WMENQLAMISDVDST

-258 SAGEETAFSL
+258 SAGEEAAFSL

-302 PDPTRHRSTSPTT
+302 PDTARHRSTSPTT
-315 PTPPSTTTTTT
+315 PTTTT
-326 TTLESDPSLPTP
+326 TTLDSDPSLPAP

-352 KQSIQSLSQQTTH
+352 KQTSQSLSQQTTH

-376 TQDMLTRL
+376 TQDILTRL

-389 LVQPEHHHH
+389 LVQPEY
-398 HHHRQRGGGGGG
+398 HHHRRRGGGGGGG
-410 APQGRDWRE
+410 APQGQDWRE
-419 AAEEAREATVNL
+419 AAEEAREATVNI
-431 VRKRVESGNSFAE
+431 VKKRVESGNAFAE
-444 QAVQTLESIR
+444 QAVQTLESIH
-454 GLPGCVERVS
+454 GLPGCVDGIS

>member
-1 MTNVLEGCPLPKE
+1 MTDVLEGCPLPKE

-33 RGLQARFPVSTL
+33 RGLQASFPVSTL
-45 DTARQSYSETPE
+45 DTARKSYSETPE

-68 LHALH
+68 LQALQ

-83 GLKTELEQLSRSEPT
+83 ALKTELEQLSRSEPT
-98 PGRAQGNTTA
+98 PGGAQGNTTA
-108 FLAESYIPLIRQR
+108 FLTESYVPLIRQR

-135 KITAVG
+135 KITAAG
-141 GDTVAD
+141 GDTVVE

-153 KRAVGEL
+153 KREVGEL

-230 WMEKQLAMISDVDST
+230 WMENQLAMISDVDST
-245 KDGSSSTYSAADN
+245 KDGSSSTYSAAEN
-258 SAGEETAFSL
+258 SAGEEAAFSL

-302 PDPTRHRSTSPTT
+302 PDTTRRRSTSPTT
-315 PTPPSTTTTTT
+315 PTTTT
-326 TTLESDPSLPTP
+326 TTLDSDPSLPAP

-352 KQSIQSLSQQTTH
+352 KQTSQSLSQQTTH

-376 TQDMLTRL
+376 TQDILTRL

-398 HHHRQRGGGGGG
+398 RRRGGGG
-410 APQGRDWRE
+410 APQGQDWRE
-419 AAEEAREATVNL
+419 AAEEAREATVNI
-431 VRKRVESGNSFAE
+431 VKKRVESGNAFAE
-444 QAVQTLESIR
+444 QAVQTLESIH
-454 GLPGCVERVS
+454 GLPGCVDGIS

>member
-1 MTNVLEGCPLPKE
+1 MMSDVLEGCPLPKE

-33 RGLQARFPVSTL
+33 RGLQASFPVSTL
-45 DTARQSYSETPE
+45 DTARKSYSETPE

-68 LHALH
+68 LQALQ

-83 GLKTELEQLSRSEPT
+83 ALKTELEQLSRSEPT
-98 PGRAQGNTTA
+98 PGGAQGNTTA
-108 FLAESYIPLIRQR
+108 FLTESYVPLIRQR

-135 KITAVG
+135 KITAAG
-141 GDTVAD
+141 GDTVVE

-153 KRAVGEL
+153 KREVGEL

-230 WMEKQLAMISDVDST
+230 WMENQLAMISDVDST
-245 KDGSSSTYSAADN
+245 KDGSSSTYSAAEN
-258 SAGEETAFSL
+258 SAGEEAAFSL

-302 PDPTRHRSTSPTT
+302 PDTARRRSTSPTT
-315 PTPPSTTTTTT
+315 PTTTT
-326 TTLESDPSLPTP
+326 TTLDSDPSLPAP
-338 SELILPYLSRLTST
+338 SELILPYLSRLTSA
-352 KQSIQSLSQQTTH
+352 KQTSQSLSQQTTH
-365 LRRQLTLAETQ
+365 LRRQLILAETQ
-376 TQDMLTRL
+376 TQDILTRL

-398 HHHRQRGGGGGG
+398 RRRGGGS
-410 APQGRDWRE
+410 APQGQDWRE
-419 AAEEAREATVNL
+419 AAEEAREATVNI
-431 VRKRVESGNSFAE
+431 VKKRVESGNAFAE
-444 QAVQTLESIR
+444 QAVQTLESIH
-454 GLPGCVERVS
+454 GLPGCVDGIS

>member
-1 MTNVLEGCPLPKE
+1 MTDVLEGCPLPKE

-33 RGLQARFPVSTL
+33 RGLQASFPVSTL
-45 DTARQSYSETPE
+45 DTARKSYSETPE

-68 LHALH
+68 LQALQ

-83 GLKTELEQLSRSEPT
+83 ALKTELEQLSRSEPT
-98 PGRAQGNTTA
+98 PGGAQGNTTA
-108 FLAESYIPLIRQR
+108 FLTESYVPLIRQR

-135 KITAVG
+135 KITAAG
-141 GDTVAD
+141 GDTVVE

-153 KRAVGEL
+153 KREVGEL

-230 WMEKQLAMISDVDST
+230 WMENQLAMISDVDST

-258 SAGEETAFSL
+258 SAGEEAAFSL

-302 PDPTRHRSTSPTT
+302 PDTTRRRSTSPTT
-315 PTPPSTTTTTT
+315 PTTTT
-326 TTLESDPSLPTP
+326 TTLDSDPSLPAP

-352 KQSIQSLSQQTTH
+352 KQTSQSLSQQTTH

-376 TQDMLTRL
+376 TQDILTRL

-398 HHHRQRGGGGGG
+398 RRRGGG
-410 APQGRDWRE
+410 APQGQDWRE
-419 AAEEAREATVNL
+419 AAEEAREATVNI
-431 VRKRVESGNSFAE
+431 VKKRVESGNAFAE
-444 QAVQTLESIR
+444 QAVQTLESIH
-454 GLPGCVERVS
+454 GLPGCVDGIS

>member
-1 MTNVLEGCPLPKE
+1 MTDVLEGCPLPKE

-33 RGLQARFPVSTL
+33 RGLQASFPVSTL
-45 DTARQSYSETPE
+45 DTARKSYFETPE

-68 LHALH
+68 LQALQ

-83 GLKTELEQLSRSEPT
+83 ALKTELEQLSRSEPT
-98 PGRAQGNTTA
+98 PGGAQGNTTA
-108 FLAESYIPLIRQR
+108 FLTESYVPLIRQR

-135 KITAVG
+135 KITAAG
-141 GDTVAD
+141 GDTVVE

-153 KRAVGEL
+153 KREVGEL

-230 WMEKQLAMISDVDST
+230 WMENQLAMISDVDST

-258 SAGEETAFSL
+258 SAGEEAAFSL

-295 DSSPSSS
+295 NSSPSSS
-302 PDPTRHRSTSPTT
+302 PDTARRRSTSPTT
-315 PTPPSTTTTTT
+315 PTTTT
-326 TTLESDPSLPTP
+326 TTLDSDPSLPAP

-352 KQSIQSLSQQTTH
+352 KQTSQSLSQQTTH

-376 TQDMLTRL
+376 TQDILTRL

-398 HHHRQRGGGGGG
+398 RRRGGGGGGG
-410 APQGRDWRE
+410 APQGQDWRE
-419 AAEEAREATVNL
+419 AAEEAREATVN
-431 VRKRVESGNSFAE
+431 VVKKRVESGNAFAE
-444 QAVQTLESIR
+444 QAVQTLESIH
-454 GLPGCVERVS
+454 GLPGCVDGIS

>member
-1 MTNVLEGCPLPKE
+1 MTDVLEGCPLPKE

-33 RGLQARFPVSTL
+33 RGLQASFPVSTL
-45 DTARQSYSETPE
+45 DTARKSYSETPE

-68 LHALH
+68 LQALQ

-83 GLKTELEQLSRSEPT
+83 ALKTELEQLSRSEPT
-98 PGRAQGNTTA
+98 PGGAQGNTTA
-108 FLAESYIPLIRQR
+108 FLTESYVPLIRQR

-135 KITAVG
+135 KITAAG
-141 GDTVAD
+141 GDTVVE

-153 KRAVGEL
+153 KREVGEL

-230 WMEKQLAMISDVDST
+230 WMENQLAMISDVDST
-245 KDGSSSTYSAADN
+245 KDGSSSTYSAAEN
-258 SAGEETAFSL
+258 SAGEEAAFSL

-302 PDPTRHRSTSPTT
+302 PDTARRRSTSPTT
-315 PTPPSTTTTTT
+315 PTTTT
-326 TTLESDPSLPTP
+326 TTLDSDHSLPAP

-352 KQSIQSLSQQTTH
+352 KQTSQSLTQQTTH
-365 LRRQLTLAETQ
+365 LRRQLTIAETQ
-376 TQDMLTRL
+376 TQDILTRL

-398 HHHRQRGGGGGG
+398 RRRGGGG
-410 APQGRDWRE
+410 APQGQDWRE
-419 AAEEAREATVNL
+419 AAEEAREATVNI
-431 VRKRVESGNSFAE
+431 VKKRVESGNAFAE
-444 QAVQTLESIR
+444 QAVQTLESIH
-454 GLPGCVERVS
+454 GLPGCVDGIS

>member
-1 MTNVLEGCPLPKE
+1 MTDVLEGCPLPKE

-33 RGLQARFPVSTL
+33 RELQASFPVSTL
-45 DTARQSYSETPE
+45 DTARKSYSETPE

-68 LHALH
+68 LQALQ

-83 GLKTELEQLSRSEPT
+83 ALKTELEQLSRSEPT
-98 PGRAQGNTTA
+98 PGGAQGNTTA
-108 FLAESYIPLIRQR
+108 FLTESYVPLIRQR

-135 KITAVG
+135 KITAAG
-141 GDTVAD
+141 GDTVVE

-153 KRAVGEL
+153 KREVGEL

-230 WMEKQLAMISDVDST
+230 WMENQLAMISDVDST

-258 SAGEETAFSL
+258 SAGEEAAFSL

-302 PDPTRHRSTSPTT
+302 PDTTRRRSTSPTT
-315 PTPPSTTTTTT
+315 PTTTT
-326 TTLESDPSLPTP
+326 TTLDSDHSLPAP

-352 KQSIQSLSQQTTH
+352 KQTSQSLSQQTTH

-376 TQDMLTRL
+376 TQDILTRL

-398 HHHRQRGGGGGG
+398 RRRGGGGGGG
-410 APQGRDWRE
+410 APQGQDWRE
-419 AAEEAREATVNL
+419 AAEEAREATVNI
-431 VRKRVESGNSFAE
+431 VKKRVESGNAFAE
-444 QAVQTLESIR
+444 QAVQTLESIH
-454 GLPGCVERVS
+454 GLPGCVDGIS

>member
-1 MTNVLEGCPLPKE
+1 MNDVLEGCPLPKE

-33 RGLQARFPVSTL
+33 RGLQASFPVSTL
-45 DTARQSYSETPE
+45 DTARKSYSETPE
-57 PGGLT
+57 LGGLT

-68 LHALH
+68 LQALQ

-83 GLKTELEQLSRSEPT
+83 ALKTELEQLSRSEPT
-98 PGRAQGNTTA
+98 PGGAQGNTTA
-108 FLAESYIPLIRQR
+108 FLTESYVPLIRQR

-135 KITAVG
+135 KITAAG
-141 GDTVAD
+141 GDAVVE

-153 KRAVGEL
+153 KREVGEL

-230 WMEKQLAMISDVDST
+230 WMENQLAMISDVDST
-245 KDGSSSTYSAADN
+245 KDGSSSTYSAAEN
-258 SAGEETAFSL
+258 SAGEEAAFSL

-302 PDPTRHRSTSPTT
+302 PDTTRRRSTSPTT
-315 PTPPSTTTTTT
+315 PTTTT
-326 TTLESDPSLPTP
+326 TTLDSDPSLPAP

-352 KQSIQSLSQQTTH
+352 KQTSQSLSQQTTH

-376 TQDMLTRL
+376 TQDILTRL

-398 HHHRQRGGGGGG
+398 RRRGGGEGGG
-410 APQGRDWRE
+410 APQGQDWRE
-419 AAEEAREATVNL
+419 AAEEAREATVN
-431 VRKRVESGNSFAE
+431 VVKKRVESGNAFAE
-444 QAVQTLESIR
+444 QAVQTLESIH
-454 GLPGCVERVS
+454 GLPGCVDGIS

>member
-1 MTNVLEGCPLPKE
+1 MMNEVLEGCPLPKE

-33 RGLQARFPVSTL
+33 RGLQASFPVSTL
-45 DTARQSYSETPE
+45 DTARKSYSETPE

-68 LHALH
+68 LQALQ

-83 GLKTELEQLSRSEPT
+83 ALKTELEQLSRSEPT
-98 PGRAQGNTTA
+98 PGGAQGNTTA
-108 FLAESYIPLIRQR
+108 FLTESYVPLIRQR

-135 KITAVG
+135 KITAAG
-141 GDTVAD
+141 GDTVVE

-153 KRAVGEL
+153 KREVGEL

-230 WMEKQLAMISDVDST
+230 WMENQLAMISDVDST

-258 SAGEETAFSL
+258 SAGEEAAFSL

-302 PDPTRHRSTSPTT
+302 PDTTRRRSTSPTT
-315 PTPPSTTTTTT
+315 PTTTSTT
-326 TTLESDPSLPTP
+326 LDSDSSLPAP

-352 KQSIQSLSQQTTH
+352 KQTSQSLSQQTTH

-376 TQDMLTRL
+376 TQDILTRL

-398 HHHRQRGGGGGG
+398 RRRGGG
-410 APQGRDWRE
+410 APQGQDWRE
-419 AAEEAREATVNL
+419 AAEEAREATVNV
-431 VRKRVESGNSFAE
+431 VRKRVESGNAFAE
-444 QAVQTLESIR
+444 QAVQTLESIH
-454 GLPGCVERVS
+454 GFPGCVDGIS

>member
-1 MTNVLEGCPLPKE
+1 MTDVLEGCPLPKE

-33 RGLQARFPVSTL
+33 RGLQASFPVSTL
-45 DTARQSYSETPE
+45 DTARKSYSETPE

-68 LHALH
+68 LQALQ

-83 GLKTELEQLSRSEPT
+83 ALKTELEQLSRSEPT
-98 PGRAQGNTTA
+98 PGGAQGNTTA
-108 FLAESYIPLIRQR
+108 FLTESYVPLIRQR

-135 KITAVG
+135 KITAAG
-141 GDTVAD
+141 GDAVVE

-153 KRAVGEL
+153 KREVGEL

-230 WMEKQLAMISDVDST
+230 WMENQLAMISDVDST

-258 SAGEETAFSL
+258 SAGEEAAFSL

-302 PDPTRHRSTSPTT
+302 PDTARRRSTSPTT
-315 PTPPSTTTTTT
+315 PTTTT
-326 TTLESDPSLPTP
+326 TTLDSDPSLPAP

-352 KQSIQSLSQQTTH
+352 KQTSQSLSQQTTH

-376 TQDMLTRL
+376 TQDILTRL

-398 HHHRQRGGGGGG
+398 HRRGGG
-410 APQGRDWRE
+410 APQGQDWRE
-419 AAEEAREATVNL
+419 AAEEAREATVNV
-431 VRKRVESGNSFAE
+431 VRKRVESGNAFAE
-444 QAVQTLESIR
+444 QAVQTLESIH
-454 GLPGCVERVS
+454 GLPGCVDGIS

>member
-1 MTNVLEGCPLPKE
+1 MTDVLEGCPLPKE

-33 RGLQARFPVSTL
+33 RGLQASFPVSTL
-45 DTARQSYSETPE
+45 DTARKSYSETPE

-68 LHALH
+68 LQALQ

-83 GLKTELEQLSRSEPT
+83 ALKTELEQLSRREPT
-98 PGRAQGNTTA
+98 PGGAQGNTTA
-108 FLAESYIPLIRQR
+108 FLTESYVPLIRQR

-135 KITAVG
+135 KITAAG
-141 GDTVAD
+141 GDAVVE

-153 KRAVGEL
+153 KREVGEL

-203 ANGIAEGDINPH
+203 ANGIAESDINPH

-230 WMEKQLAMISDVDST
+230 WMENQLAMISDVDST
-245 KDGSSSTYSAADN
+245 KDGSSSTYSAAEN
-258 SAGEETAFSL
+258 SAGEEAAFSL

-302 PDPTRHRSTSPTT
+302 PDTTRRRSTSPTT
-315 PTPPSTTTTTT
+315 PTTTT
-326 TTLESDPSLPTP
+326 TTLDSDPSLPAP
-338 SELILPYLSRLTST
+338 SELILPYLTRLTST
-352 KQSIQSLSQQTTH
+352 KQTSQSLSQQTTH

-376 TQDMLTRL
+376 TQDILTRL

-398 HHHRQRGGGGGG
+398 RQRGG
-410 APQGRDWRE
+410 APQGQDWRE
-419 AAEEAREATVNL
+419 AAEEAREATVNI
-431 VRKRVESGNSFAE
+431 VKKRVESGNAFAE
-444 QAVQTLESIR
+444 QAVQTLESIH
-454 GLPGCVERVS
+454 GLPGCVDGIS